1 MVGFSSDSLGKYST
15 RVKLDENFAQILIH
29 IDSDQMFEK
38 AKAIING
45 VGIRILR
52 SEQLSSGL
60 ILFVL
65 DTKDMRDVALKLTE
79 NGFFKIKGY
88 NAISF
93 KTPSSVR
100 EE

>member
-1 MVGFSSDSLGKYST
+1 ML
-15 RVKLDENFAQILIH
+15 
-29 IDSDQMFEK
+29 EK

-45 VGIRILR
+45 AGVRILR

-65 DTKDMRDVALKLTE
+65 DTKDMRDVVLKLTE
-79 NGFFKIKGY
+79 NSFFKIKGY
-88 NAISF
+88 NAISS
-93 KTPSSVR
+93 KIHSSIR